1 MFTIRKILWLIL
13 GIICLSYG
21 VSICMLRS
29 GSKFFL
35 VWIAMGAGFFCLSFP
50 AAQNVW
56 EKLPGSLRVV
66 LSGVALCAVALLV
79 VLEALVLRGFGQRG
93 EKNLDAI
100 IVLGAQ
106 VWPSGP
112 SLSLKYRLDTAAVYL
127 QENPG
132 TVCIVSGGQGY
143 NEPFTEAQGM
153 YDYLTARGIAPER
166 IRREENSTNT
176 VENIRF
182 SRQLLQP
189 DETKIG
195 IVTNDFHVYRSV
207 AIAGKCGLPDAVGI
221 AAPSGRYYLPNNMFR
236 EAFGIIKDRLAG
248 HL

>member
-1 MFTIRKILWLIL
+1 M
-13 GIICLSYG
+13 
-21 VSICMLRS
+21 
-29 GSKFFL
+29 
-35 VWIAMGAGFFCLSFP
+35 
-50 AAQNVW
+50 
-56 EKLPGSLRVV
+56 
-66 LSGVALCAVALLV
+66 
-79 VLEALVLRGFGQRG
+79 
-93 EKNLDAI
+93 
-100 IVLGAQ
+100 
-106 VWPSGP
+106 
-112 SLSLKYRLDTAAVYL
+112 
-127 QENPG
+127 
-132 TVCIVSGGQGY
+132 SGGQGY

-207 AIAGKCGLPDAVGI
+207 AIAGKCGLADAVGI
-221 AAPSGRYYLPNNMFR
+221 AAPSGRYYLPNNMLR

>member
-1 MFTIRKILWLIL
+1 MFAIRKIVWLIL
-13 GIICLSYG
+13 GILCLFYG
-21 VSICMLRS
+21 ISICMLRS

-35 VWIAMGAGFFCLSFP
+35 VWIAIGAGFFCLSFL

-56 EKLPGSLRVV
+56 EKLPGGLRVAILFMV
-66 LSGVALCAVALLV
+66 LCAALLLAA
-79 VLEALVLRGFGQRG
+79 LEALVLRGFSQRG

-112 SLSLKYRLDTAAVYL
+112 SFSLKYRLDTAITYL
-127 QENPG
+127 EENPD
-132 TVCIVSGGQGY
+132 TICIVSGGQGY

-153 YDYLTARGIAPER
+153 YDYLTAHGIAPDR
-166 IRREENSTNT
+166 IRREERSTNT

-195 IVTNDFHVYRSV
+195 IVTNDFHVYRGVS
-207 AIAGKCGLPDAVGI
+207 IARKSGLPDAVGI
-221 AAPSGRYYLPNNMFR
+221 AAPSNRYYLPNNMFR